1 MGLAL
6 LGAVLAVALSHRAAA
21 AAPNRSVR
29 AVTYAGTTSQHA
41 GRYGVQ
47 SLPSNEVSFTLT
59 KGAVRNFS
67 IPWVASCMTSAQKS
81 TDALLERTLIVDP
94 LPVRNGRFS
103 ASAAYAFSPGPHQS
117 ADLSQLRLVG
127 RIRGRHAS
135 GTLSIHS
142 LISLDHV
149 GAVSSCQT
157 THAIR
162 WRTVAG
168 GRQRSRA
175 FPALQRPQQLGYLA
189 YGVAQP
195 TTGSSAIWLANRTG
209 GAPVQVTHPPAG
221 ASDTNP
227 ALSLPSPGGPAV
239 LVYERTISGVSQ
251 IYVGDPFYNGTIKT
265 KFPGGRI
272 TDFPAGAHQPA
283 ISSVALGQ
291 GTTVFS
297 VGSGADCSLWVA
309 AESGALRRVT
319 DHGGSP
325 GCDSAPVWSG
335 DDKSIAFHR
344 EVTDAAGVGIGGM
357 DLVVPATGGT
367 PRALPLPSAATA
379 FSWAPGSKLVFLT
392 SGSTGTPP
400 CLQTI
405 KADGTGEQ
413 TILCDAGLTGR
424 PVWAPAGGA
433 IAYVERQADGST
445 DIATVSGPG
454 HAPLALT
461 NTPGLSEDSPA
472 WTLPPTFG
480 AGGGQPGSGV
490 HARPQRPGRS

>member
-6 LGAVLAVALSHRAAA
+6 LGAVLAVALSHGGAA

-41 GRYGVQ
+41 GHYGVQ
-47 SLPSNEVSFTLT
+47 SLPSNQISFTLT

-67 IPWVASCMTSAQKS
+67 IPWVASCMTPAEKS

-103 ASAAYAFSPGPHQS
+103 ASASYSFSPGPHQS
-117 ADLSQLRLVG
+117 ADLSQLTLVG

-135 GTLSIHS
+135 GTLSTNA
-142 LISLDHV
+142 LISLDNV

-157 THAIR
+157 THAIK

-189 YGVAQP
+189 YTVTQP
-195 TTGSSAIWLANRTG
+195 TTGTSAIWLANRTG
-209 GAPVQVTHPPAG
+209 GAALQVTHPPAG

-227 ALSLPSPGGPAV
+227 TLSLPSPGGPAV
-239 LVYERTISGVSQ
+239 MAYERTVSGVSQ
-251 IYVGDPFYNGTIKT
+251 IYVGDPLYNGTVKT

-283 ISSVALGQ
+283 ISTTAFGQ

-297 VGSGADCSLWVA
+297 VGSGPDCSLWVS
-309 AESGALRRVT
+309 AESGALRRLT
-319 DHGGSP
+319 DHGGGP
-325 GCDSAPVWSG
+325 GCDSAPVWSQDG
-335 DDKSIAFHR
+335 KSIAFHR
-344 EVTDAAGVGIGGM
+344 EVTDAAGVGMRGM
-357 DLVVPATGGT
+357 DLVVSATGT
-367 PRALPLPSAATA
+367 PRALAVPSAATA
-379 FSWAPGSKLVFLT
+379 FSWAPGSRLVFLAPAA
-392 SGSTGTPP
+392 TGTSP

-405 KADGTGEQ
+405 KPDGSGQQ

-424 PVWAPAGGA
+424 PVWSPAGDA

-445 DIATVSGPG
+445 DIATVAGAG
-454 HAPLALT
+454 HAPVALT
-461 NTPGLSEDSPA
+461 NTPGISEDSPA
-472 WTLPPTFG
+472 WTLPPIFG

-490 HARPQRPGRS
+490 HARPQRPGRR